1 MAIISVIEDDP
12 MFIKLI
18 GRALAKLEHSARF
31 YADGATGLTGI
42 YDHPPDLLILDLN
55 LPDADG
61 IDIAQNIRAH
71 EALNTMPILMLTA
84 RTDLD
89 SRVRGLQFADDYLG
103 KPFELEELSARILA
117 LLRRS
122 QAAQERDNVPLN
134 ARELAGKTI
143 KHYELH
149 DTLGEGSMSIVYK
162 AFDTRLKRPIAMKFI
177 TNAFSDDTI
186 RERFLRE
193 AKAASRLEHVNICPV
208 LTIDELSSGEMFLVM
223 PFFEGETL
231 EDVLA
236 QQHLS
241 CEQAC
246 DYAMQIAKG
255 LAQAHAHNIIH
266 RDIKPG
272 NAFVTHDGIVKLLDF
287 GIAKWQGQAIDTNL
301 TQPGTLLGTVNYM
314 APEQVRGQ
322 AVGAAADCWSL
333 GVVLYEM
340 LSGRLPFEAERH
352 DLVRTV
358 SSIVRGQYTPLAEV
372 NPDVPEMLVDIVSR
386 TLQKD
391 PNARYKTMTAFAHD
405 LRRARYALS
414 QHRE

>member
-18 GRALAKLEHSARF
+18 GSALEKLEHSARF
-31 YADGATGLTGI
+31 YADGASGLAGL
-42 YDHPPDLLILDLN
+42 YAHPPDLLLLDLN

-61 IDIAQNIRAH
+61 IDIAQTIREH
-71 EALNTMPILMLTA
+71 TALNTMPILMLTA

-122 QAAQERDNVPLN
+122 QAAQESRPPLN
-134 ARELAGKTI
+134 VRELTGTRI

-149 DTLGEGSMSIVYK
+149 DTLGEGSMSIVYR

-193 AKAASRLEHVNICPV
+193 AKAASRLEHANICPV
-208 LTIDELSSGEMFLVM
+208 LTIDELPSGEMFLVM

-231 EDVLA
+231 EDLLA
-236 QQHLS
+236 RERLTF
-241 CEQAC
+241 EQAC

-255 LAQAHAHNIIH
+255 LAQAHDHNIIH

-272 NAFVTHDGIVKLLDF
+272 NVFITRDDTVKLLDF

-322 AVGAAADCWSL
+322 AIGAAADCWSL
-333 GVVLYEM
+333 GVVFFEM
-340 LSGRLPFEAERH
+340 LSGRLPFAGDRH

-358 SSIVRGQYTPLAEV
+358 SSIVRGQYTPLLEV
-372 NPDVPEMLVDIVSR
+372 RPDIPEMLVDIVSR

-391 PNARYKTMTAFAHD
+391 PANRYKTMTALAHD
-405 LRRARYALS
+405 LRRARYAINQS
-414 QHRE
+414 DE